1 MNLFIKY
8 YLEIILIILI
18 GLLMNPDNG
27 VLKISIF
34 FIMITWAFFHYFI
47 IKNLFDGSKM
57 IDNLILESNE
67 IEESE
72 KNKTKTKIKNKI
84 RKYTSFII
92 IFSIFCLFIY
102 KGGLFLSI
110 GILFFI
116 IEITKII
123 KIMLMVKKSESIINH

>member
-8 YLEIILIILI
+8 YLEVILITLI

-34 FIMITWAFFHYFI
+34 FIMMTWAFFHYFI

-57 IDNLILESNE
+57 IDNLIIESNE
-67 IEESE
+67 IEEI
-72 KNKTKTKIKNKI
+72 KTNKTKIKNKI
-84 RKYTSFII
+84 KKYISFII

-110 GILFFI
+110 GVLFLI
-116 IEITKII
+116 VELTKII
-123 KIMLMVKKSESIINH
+123 KIMIMVKESESMRNH